1 MSELTPTG
9 PGYCPYLGLKQNR
22 AIRFSSPTPEHR
34 CYASGEPVDIPVD
47 QSTFCLSRNHVQC
60 PLYMGLTPPS
70 MPAAVGPSGIATVT
84 PGGLRGWLRT
94 LSPRDRAIYVL
105 MLGMLAIIVLVYAI
119 AGWQTLTSGAPITG
133 APSPT
138 AVTRLETA
146 TATPSPE
153 PTPSATATPLPP
165 TPTAL
170 PTSTPSPQPTP
181 SPTLEPVIIVP
192 TAIPTRPTDTVTVA
206 PSPVASATA
215 LPSPTSQPVQP
226 SPTSTATT
234 APSPT
239 SQPVQ
244 PSPTSTATTAPSPT
258 SQPVQPSPTSTATTA
273 PTAPPTAPP
282 QPPTVAPPATP
293 RPPAPTA
300 APAVQRQRLWLYFGD
315 ATGTLFVPV
324 QRLVPVE
331 DRKVATA
338 AINALIEGPR
348 RGLQR
353 LIDPQARLLSITIN
367 NGLAT
372 VNFDRPPHLNG
383 DPRGLQSIVLTLTH
397 FETINRVQFQVNGK
411 NIGIDGSG
419 PIGRPV
425 VNPLNPDNLPVDYAV
440 TEFLPTYYLAN
451 DGYHTIRII
460 RMVPKTRQVAEG
472 TVRALIE
479 GPGIYEYAVQRTIP
493 PGTELRAIS
502 INQGV
507 VRVDFSARFAEAANR
522 TAAVR
527 TLVELLTTLPRVTG
541 VQIFVEGRS
550 LAEWWGE
557 PYGRVYPKP
566 LINPEE

>member
-1 MSELTPTG
+1 MSEPTPTG

-34 CYASGEPVDIPVD
+34 CYVSGEPVEIPVD
-47 QSTFCLSRNHVQC
+47 QSAFCLSRNHVQC
-60 PLYMGLTPPS
+60 PLYMGLTLPS
-70 MPAAVGPSGIATVT
+70 IPATVSSPGAAT
-84 PGGLRGWLRT
+84 AAPGGLRGWLRT
-94 LSPRDRAIYVL
+94 LSPRDRAIYAL
-105 MLGMLAIIVLVYAI
+105 MLGMLAIIILVYAI
-119 AGWQTLTSGAPITG
+119 AGWQALTGGAPVTG

-138 AVTRLETA
+138 TVAAPE

-181 SPTLEPVIIVP
+181 SPTPEPVIIVP
-192 TAIPTRPTDTVTVA
+192 TAIPTQPTDTATVA
-206 PSPVASATA
+206 PSPTAGAVAT
-215 LPSPTSQPVQP
+215 PSPTGQPVQP
-226 SPTSTATT
+226 SPTPVATAT
-234 APSPT
+234 PSPT
-239 SQPVQ
+239 GQPVQ
-244 PSPTSTATTAPSPT
+244 PSPTFTATAAP
-258 SQPVQPSPTSTATTA
+258 V
-273 PTAPPTAPP
+273 APPTTPP
-282 QPPTVAPPATP
+282 QPPTAAPPATA
-293 RPPAPTA
+293 RPPAPTT
-300 APAVQRQRLWLYFGD
+300 APAVQQQRLWLYFGD

-348 RGLQR
+348 NGLER

-372 VNFDRPPHLNG
+372 VNFDRPPHLDG

-411 NIGIDGSG
+411 NIGINGSG

-507 VRVDFSARFAEAANR
+507 VRVDFNARFAEASDRN
-522 TAAVR
+522 AAVR
-527 TLVELLTTLPRVTG
+527 TLVESLTTLPRVTG
-541 VQIFVEGRS
+541 VQIFIEGRS

-566 LINPEE
+566 LINPEG

>member
-1 MSELTPTG
+1 MSEPLPTG
-9 PGYCPYLGLKQNR
+9 QGYCPYLGLKQNR

-34 CYASGEPVDIPVD
+34 CYVGGEPVEIPVD
-47 QSTFCLSRNHVQC
+47 QSAFCLSRNHVQC
-60 PLYMGLTPPS
+60 PLYMGLTFPS
-70 MPAAVGPSGIATVT
+70 IAATVSPSGAATMA

-94 LSPRDRAIYVL
+94 LSPRDRAIYAL
-105 MLGMLAIIVLVYAI
+105 MLGMLALIVLVYAI
-119 AGWQTLTSGAPITG
+119 AGWQALTGSGPVTG

-138 AVTRLETA
+138 NVAPPETA
-146 TATPSPE
+146 TATPSPQA
-153 PTPSATATPLPP
+153 TPSATATPLPP

-181 SPTLEPVIIVP
+181 SPTPEPVIIVP
-192 TAIPTRPTDTVTVA
+192 TALPPQPTDTATVA
-206 PSPVASATA
+206 PSPTAGATA
-215 LPSPTSQPVQP
+215 TPSPTTQPTQP
-226 SPTSTATT
+226 SPTSTATA
-234 APSPT
+234 AP
-239 SQPVQ
+239 V
-244 PSPTSTATTAPSPT
+244 
-258 SQPVQPSPTSTATTA
+258 
-273 PTAPPTAPP
+273 APPTAPP
-282 QPPTVAPPATP
+282 TTPPPPPTAAPPATP

-300 APAVQRQRLWLYFGD
+300 APVAQQQRLWLYFGD

-348 RGLQR
+348 NGLER
-353 LIDPQARLLSITIN
+353 LIDPQARLLSININ

-383 DPRGLQSIVLTLTH
+383 DPRGLHSIVLTLTH

-411 NIGIDGSG
+411 NIGIDGSA

-425 VNPLNPDNLPVDYAV
+425 VNPLNPDNLSVDYAV

-460 RMVPKTRQVAEG
+460 RMVRKTRQVAEG

-493 PGTELRAIS
+493 SGTELRAIS

-507 VRVDFSARFAEAANR
+507 VRVDFSAQFAEAPDRN
-522 TAAVR
+522 AAVR
-527 TLVELLTTLPRVTG
+527 TLVESLTTLPRVTG
-541 VQIFVEGRS
+541 VQILVEGRS

-566 LINPEE
+566 LINPEG

>member
-1 MSELTPTG
+1 MSEPTPTG

-34 CYASGEPVDIPVD
+34 CYVSGEPVDIPVD
-47 QSTFCLSRNHVQC
+47 QSAFCLSRNHVQC
-60 PLYMGLTPPS
+60 PLYMGLTLPS
-70 MPAAVGPSGIATVT
+70 IPATVSSSGAT
-84 PGGLRGWLRT
+84 TTAPGGLRGWLRT
-94 LSPRDRAIYVL
+94 LSPRDRAIYAL
-105 MLGMLAIIVLVYAI
+105 MLGMLALIVLVYAI
-119 AGWQTLTSGAPITG
+119 AGWQALTGTAPVTG
-133 APSPT
+133 APSPIT
-138 AVTRLETA
+138 VAPPETA
-146 TATPSPE
+146 TATPAPLPS
-153 PTPSATATPLPP
+153 PSATATPPPP

-170 PTSTPSPQPTP
+170 PTSTPSPQPNP
-181 SPTLEPVIIVP
+181 SPTQEPVIIVP
-192 TAIPTRPTDTVTVA
+192 TALPTQPTGTAGVA
-206 PSPVASATA
+206 PSPTDNATA
-215 LPSPTSQPVQP
+215 TPSPTVAAPATP
-226 SPTSTATT
+226 SPTGQPAPASPTLTATA
-234 APSPT
+234 APP
-239 SQPVQ
+239 P
-244 PSPTSTATTAPSPT
+244 TTA
-258 SQPVQPSPTSTATTA
+258 
-273 PTAPPTAPP
+273 PTAPP
-282 QPPTVAPPATP
+282 QPPTAVPPAMPRTPAPPA
-293 RPPAPTA
+293 APT
-300 APAVQRQRLWLYFGD
+300 VQQQRLWLYFGD

-348 RGLQR
+348 NGLER
-353 LIDPQARLLSITIN
+353 LIDPQARLLSIAIN

-383 DPRGLQSIVLTLTH
+383 DPRGLHSIVLTLTH
-397 FETINRVQFQVNGK
+397 FETISRVQFQVNGR

-425 VNPLNPDNLPVDYAV
+425 VNPLNPNNLPVDYAA

-460 RMVPKTRQVAEG
+460 RMAPKTRQVAEG

-507 VRVDFSARFAEAANR
+507 ARVDFSARFAEASDRN
-522 TAAVR
+522 AAVR
-527 TLVELLTTLPRVTG
+527 TLVESLTTLPRVSG
-541 VQIFVEGRS
+541 VQILVEGRS

-566 LINPEE
+566 LINPEG

>member
-1 MSELTPTG
+1 MSEPTPTG

-34 CYASGEPVDIPVD
+34 CYVSGEPVDIPVD
-47 QSTFCLSRNHVQC
+47 QSAFCLSRNHVQC
-60 PLYMGLTPPS
+60 PLYMGLTLPS
-70 MPAAVGPSGIATVT
+70 IPATVSSSGAT
-84 PGGLRGWLRT
+84 TTAPGGLRGWLRT
-94 LSPRDRAIYVL
+94 LSPRDRAIYAL
-105 MLGMLAIIVLVYAI
+105 MLGMLALIVLVYAI
-119 AGWQTLTSGAPITG
+119 AGWQALTGTAPVTG
-133 APSPT
+133 APSPIT
-138 AVTRLETA
+138 VAPPETA
-146 TATPSPE
+146 TATPAPLPS
-153 PTPSATATPLPP
+153 PSATATPPPP

-170 PTSTPSPQPTP
+170 PTSTPSPQPNP
-181 SPTLEPVIIVP
+181 SPTQEPVIIVP
-192 TAIPTRPTDTVTVA
+192 TALPTQPTGTAGVA
-206 PSPVASATA
+206 PSPTDNATA
-215 LPSPTSQPVQP
+215 TPSPTVAAPATP
-226 SPTSTATT
+226 SPTGQPAPASPTLTATA
-234 APSPT
+234 APP
-239 SQPVQ
+239 P
-244 PSPTSTATTAPSPT
+244 TTA
-258 SQPVQPSPTSTATTA
+258 
-273 PTAPPTAPP
+273 PTAPP
-282 QPPTVAPPATP
+282 QPPTAVPPAMPRTPAPPA
-293 RPPAPTA
+293 APT
-300 APAVQRQRLWLYFGD
+300 VQQQRLWLYFGD

-348 RGLQR
+348 NGLER
-353 LIDPQARLLSITIN
+353 LIDPQARLLSIAIN

-383 DPRGLQSIVLTLTH
+383 DPRGLHSIVLTLTH
-397 FETINRVQFQVNGK
+397 FETISRVQLQVNGR

-425 VNPLNPDNLPVDYAV
+425 VNPLNPNNLPVDYAA

-507 VRVDFSARFAEAANR
+507 ARVDFSARFAEASDRN
-522 TAAVR
+522 AAVR
-527 TLVELLTTLPRVTG
+527 TLVESLTTLPRVSG
-541 VQIFVEGRS
+541 VQILVEGRS

-566 LINPEE
+566 LINPEG

>member
-1 MSELTPTG
+1 MSEPTPTG
-9 PGYCPYLGLKQNR
+9 QRYCPYLGLKQNR

-34 CYASGEPVDIPVD
+34 CYVGGEPVEIPVD
-47 QSTFCLSRNHVQC
+47 QSAFCLSRNHVQC
-60 PLYMGLTPPS
+60 PLYMGLTLPS
-70 MPAAVGPSGIATVT
+70 IPATVSPSGAATVA
-84 PGGLRGWLRT
+84 PDGLRGWLGT
-94 LSPRDRAIYVL
+94 LSPRDRAIYAL

-119 AGWQTLTSGAPITG
+119 AGWQALMDGTPSTG

-138 AVTRLETA
+138 TAGALATETA
-146 TATPSPE
+146 TLSPQ

-181 SPTLEPVIIVP
+181 SPTPEPVIIVP
-192 TAIPTRPTDTVTVA
+192 TAAPTQPTDSATATPSPTESATAA
-206 PSPVASATA
+206 PSPTGQ
-215 LPSPTSQPVQP
+215 PTQPT
-226 SPTSTATT
+226 PTSTATA
-234 APSPT
+234 AP
-239 SQPVQ
+239 V
-244 PSPTSTATTAPSPT
+244 
-258 SQPVQPSPTSTATTA
+258 
-273 PTAPPTAPP
+273 APPTAAPTTPP

-300 APAVQRQRLWLYFGD
+300 APAVQQQRLWLYFGD

-331 DRKVATA
+331 ERKVATA
-338 AINALIEGPR
+338 AINALIDGPR
-348 RGLQR
+348 NGLER

-383 DPRGLQSIVLTLTH
+383 DPRGLHSIVLTLTH
-397 FETINRVQFQVNGK
+397 FETVTRVQFQVNGR

-425 VNPLNPDNLPVDYAV
+425 VNPLNPNNLPVDYAV

-451 DGYHTIRII
+451 DGYHTLRII

-493 PGTELRAIS
+493 PGTELRSIS

-507 VRVDFSARFAEAANR
+507 VRVDFSAQFAEATDRAS
-522 TAAVR
+522 AVR
-527 TLVELLTTLPRVTG
+527 TLVESLTTLPRVTG
-541 VQIFVEGRS
+541 VQILVEGRS

-557 PYGRVYPKP
+557 PYGRIYPKP
-566 LINPEE
+566 LINPEG

>member
-1 MSELTPTG
+1 MSEPTPTG
-9 PGYCPYLGLKQNR
+9 QGYCPYLGLKQNR

-34 CYASGEPVDIPVD
+34 CYVGGEPVEIPVD
-47 QSTFCLSRNHVQC
+47 QSAFCLSRNHVQC
-60 PLYMGLTPPS
+60 PLYMGLTLPS
-70 MPAAVGPSGIATVT
+70 IPATISASSVTATA

-94 LSPRDRAIYVL
+94 LSPRDRAIYAL
-105 MLGMLAIIVLVYAI
+105 MLGMLALIVLVYAI
-119 AGWQTLTSGAPITG
+119 AGWQALSGSGSVTE

-138 AVTRLETA
+138 TAPPLETA
-146 TATPSPE
+146 TATALPQPS
-153 PTPSATATPLPP
+153 PSATATPLPP

-181 SPTLEPVIIVP
+181 SPTPEPVIIVP
-192 TAIPTRPTDTVTVA
+192 TAIPTQPTDTATAA
-206 PSPVASATA
+206 PSPTTDATA
-215 LPSPTSQPVQP
+215 TPSPAAQAIPPSPTAAATAAPSPTAPSIQP
-226 SPTSTATT
+226 SPTPTATA
-234 APSPT
+234 APVVP
-239 SQPVQ
+239 P
-244 PSPTSTATTAPSPT
+244 
-258 SQPVQPSPTSTATTA
+258 TTA
-273 PTAPPTAPP
+273 PTAPP
-282 QPPTVAPPATP
+282 QPTVAPPATP

-324 QRLVPVE
+324 QRLVSVE
-331 DRKVATA
+331 DRKVAAA

-348 RGLQR
+348 NGLER

-383 DPRGLQSIVLTLTH
+383 DPRGLHSIVLTLTH
-397 FETINRVQFQVNGK
+397 FETINRVQFQVNGR

-425 VNPLNPDNLPVDYAV
+425 VNPLNPNNLPVDYAT

-451 DGYHTIRII
+451 DGRHTIRII

-493 PGTELRAIS
+493 PGTDLRAIS

-507 VRVDFSARFAEAANR
+507 VRVDFSAQFAEAPDRN
-522 TAAVR
+522 AAVR
-527 TLVELLTTLPRVTG
+527 TLVESLTTLPGVSG

-566 LINPEE
+566 LINPEG

>member
-1 MSELTPTG
+1 MSEPTPTS

-34 CYASGEPVDIPVD
+34 CYVGGEPVEIPVD
-47 QSTFCLSRNHVQC
+47 QSAFCLSRNHVQC
-60 PLYMGLTPPS
+60 PLYMGLTLPS
-70 MPAAVGPSGIATVT
+70 IPAPSGATGAAPAA

-94 LSPRDRAIYVL
+94 LSPRDRAIYAL
-105 MLGMLAIIVLVYAI
+105 MLGMLAIIILVYAI
-119 AGWQTLTSGAPITG
+119 AGWQALTGGAPITS

-138 AVTRLETA
+138 TAVAPATA
-146 TATPSPE
+146 TAAPSPE
-153 PTPSATATPLPP
+153 PTPTATATPPPP

-181 SPTLEPVIIVP
+181 SPTPEPLIIAP
-192 TAIPTRPTDTVTVA
+192 SAIPTQPTDTATVA
-206 PSPVASATA
+206 PSPTTGATA
-215 LPSPTSQPVQP
+215 APSPTAQPVQP
-226 SPTSTATT
+226 SPTATATT
-234 APSPT
+234 APPT
-239 SQPVQ
+239 
-244 PSPTSTATTAPSPT
+244 
-258 SQPVQPSPTSTATTA
+258 
-273 PTAPPTAPP
+273 PPTA
-282 QPPTVAPPATP
+282 APPATP

-338 AINALIEGPR
+338 AIGALIEGPR
-348 RGLQR
+348 NGLER
-353 LIDPQARLLSITIN
+353 LIDPQARLLSITVN

-397 FETINRVQFQVNGK
+397 FETINRVQFQVNGR
-411 NIGIDGSG
+411 NIGINGSG

-451 DGYHTIRII
+451 DDYHTIRII

-472 TVRALIE
+472 TVRALLE

-493 PGTELRAIS
+493 PGTELRSIS

-507 VRVDFSARFAEAANR
+507 VRVDFSAQFAEASNR
-522 TAAVR
+522 NAAVR
-527 TLVELLTTLPRVTG
+527 TLVESLTTLPGVTG

-566 LINPEE
+566 LINPEG

>member
-1 MSELTPTG
+1 MSEPTPTG

-34 CYASGEPVDIPVD
+34 CYVSGEPVDIPVD
-47 QSTFCLSRNHVQC
+47 QSAFCLSRNHVQC
-60 PLYMGLTPPS
+60 PLYMGLTLPS
-70 MPAAVGPSGIATVT
+70 IPATVSSSGAT
-84 PGGLRGWLRT
+84 TTAPGGLRGWLRT
-94 LSPRDRAIYVL
+94 LSPRDRAIYAL
-105 MLGMLAIIVLVYAI
+105 MLGMLALIVLVYAI
-119 AGWQTLTSGAPITG
+119 AGWQALTGTAPVTG
-133 APSPT
+133 APSPIT
-138 AVTRLETA
+138 VAPPETA
-146 TATPSPE
+146 TATPAPLPS
-153 PTPSATATPLPP
+153 PSATATPPPP

-170 PTSTPSPQPTP
+170 PTSTPSPQPNP
-181 SPTLEPVIIVP
+181 SPTQEPVIIVP
-192 TAIPTRPTDTVTVA
+192 TALPTQPTGTAGVA
-206 PSPVASATA
+206 PSPTDNATA
-215 LPSPTSQPVQP
+215 TPSPTVAAPATP
-226 SPTSTATT
+226 SPTGQPASASPTLTATA
-234 APSPT
+234 APP
-239 SQPVQ
+239 P
-244 PSPTSTATTAPSPT
+244 TTA
-258 SQPVQPSPTSTATTA
+258 
-273 PTAPPTAPP
+273 PTAPP
-282 QPPTVAPPATP
+282 QPPTAVPPAMPRTPAPPA
-293 RPPAPTA
+293 APT
-300 APAVQRQRLWLYFGD
+300 VQQQRLWLYFGD

-348 RGLQR
+348 NGLER
-353 LIDPQARLLSITIN
+353 LIDPQARLLSIAIN

-383 DPRGLQSIVLTLTH
+383 DPRGLHSIVLTLTH
-397 FETINRVQFQVNGK
+397 FETISRVQFQVNGR

-425 VNPLNPDNLPVDYAV
+425 VNPLNPNNLPVDYAA

-507 VRVDFSARFAEAANR
+507 ARVDFSARFAEASDRN
-522 TAAVR
+522 AAVR
-527 TLVELLTTLPRVTG
+527 TLVESLTTLPRVSG
-541 VQIFVEGRS
+541 VQILVEGRS

-566 LINPEE
+566 LINPEG